1 MWHRLVYAVRTLFG
15 GPKAY
20 QEICE
25 RARAANGANA
35 RNNELASRVEF
46 KTLEEKLH
54 SLLDELLKTQEQS
67 PSKETTA
74 LPGRVGLTEIH
85 SLGWNVRILNL
96 RGFRRRHQGIDARR
110 DQAGQGHAAGLPD
123 RRG

>member
-54 SLLDELLKTQEQS
+54 SLLDELLQRPELSFS
-67 PSKETTA
+67 PGGAA
-74 LPGRVGLTEIH
+74 LPIRSPE
-85 SLGWNVRILNL
+85 SERIP
-96 RGFRRRHQGIDARR
+96 GADALLMLP
-110 DQAGQGHAAGLPD
+110 AA
-123 RRG
+123 